1 MEINPG
7 QRKILFVD
15 HTAAI
20 GGAELSL
27 LDLAAAYAQT
37 SKVLLFTD
45 GPLQNRLEKAGIPL
59 SIVRASKTMLEIRA
73 SGRLKSIA
81 QIPEIWRIAG
91 LIAQEG
97 AGYDLIL
104 ANSQK
109 AFITC
114 ALATLRG
121 SPPIFWYLH
130 DILTARHFS
139 QVNRAIA
146 VFFANQFATKVLVNS
161 QATEEAF
168 VAAGG
173 KKKLCDVVYN
183 GFNSQKFDT
192 VNIQDI
198 ERIRSDLGVK
208 DAPLVG
214 VFSRLSYW
222 KGQHVLLEA
231 VKELPQVQV
240 MLVGEALFGEE
251 NYVSEIKA
259 LANEPQLQGRVHW
272 LGFRDDIPVLMKACD
287 IIIHTS
293 TEPEPFGRVIVEGQL
308 AQKPVIAA
316 AAGGALEL
324 VEDGKTGLLFPPG
337 DAIAL
342 RQEIQ
347 KLISDRPLSH
357 TLAQQGSLNA
367 KTNFSLETILAS
379 FAQAIAKA

>member
-27 LDLAAAYAQT
+27 LDLATAYAQT

-121 SPPIFWYLH
+121 SPPVFWYLH

-139 QVNRAIA
+139 QVNRVIA

-161 QATEEAF
+161 QATAKAF
-168 VAAGG
+168 AAAGG

-192 VNIQDI
+192 VNTQEI
-198 ERIRSDLGVK
+198 ETIRSDLRIE

-240 MLVGEALFGEE
+240 ILVGEALFGEE
-251 NYVSEIKA
+251 DYVSEIKA

-379 FAQAIAKA
+379 FAQALSD

>member
-1 MEINPG
+1 METSPG

-45 GPLQNRLEKAGIPL
+45 GPLQNRLKQAGIPL
-59 SIVRASKTMLEIRA
+59 SIVQASKTMLEIRA
-73 SGRLKSIA
+73 SGRLKSIT

-121 SPPIFWYLH
+121 SPPVFWYLH

-146 VFFANQFATKVLVNS
+146 VFFANRFATKVLVNS
-161 QATEEAF
+161 QATGEAF
-168 VAAGG
+168 AAAGG
-173 KKKLCDVVYN
+173 NKKLCDVVYN

-198 ERIRSDLGVK
+198 ERIRSNLGIE

-240 MLVGEALFGEE
+240 ILVGEALFGEE
-251 NYVSEIKA
+251 DYVSQIKA
-259 LANEPQLQGRVHW
+259 LANESQLQGRVHW
-272 LGFRDDIPVLMKACD
+272 LGFRDDIPALMKACD
-287 IIIHTS
+287 LIIHTS

-308 AQKPVIAA
+308 AQKPVIAS

-324 VEDGKTGLLFPPG
+324 VEDGKTGLLFSPG

-342 RQEIQ
+342 RQQIQ
-347 KLISDRPLSH
+347 TLISDRPLGQ
-357 TLAQQGSLNA
+357 TIAQQGYLHA
-367 KTNFSLETILAS
+367 KTNFSLETILES
-379 FAQAIAKA
+379 FTQVIAKA

>member
-1 MEINPG
+1 MEINPR

-27 LDLAAAYAQT
+27 LDLATAYAQT
-37 SKVLLFTD
+37 SKVLLFSD
-45 GPLQNRLEKAGIPL
+45 GPLHHRLEKAGIPL
-59 SIVRASKTMLEIRA
+59 SVVPASQDMLEIRA
-73 SGRLKSIA
+73 SGGLRSLAK
-81 QIPEIWRIAG
+81 IPEIWRLAG

-97 AGYDLIL
+97 QGYDLIL

-109 AFITC
+109 AFIAC

-121 SPPIFWYLH
+121 SPPVFWYLH

-146 VFFANQFATKVLVNS
+146 VFFANRFATKVLVNS
-161 QATEEAF
+161 QATGEAF
-168 VAAGG
+168 AAAGG
-173 KKKLCDVVYN
+173 KKQLCEVVYN
-183 GFNSQKFDT
+183 GFNPRKFDR
-192 VNIQDI
+192 VNLQDS
-198 ERIRSDLGVK
+198 ERIRSDLGIG

-231 VKELPQVQV
+231 IKELPQVQV
-240 MLVGEALFGEE
+240 ILVGEALFGEE
-251 NYVSEIKA
+251 DYVSQIKA
-259 LANEPQLQGRVHW
+259 LANQSQLQNRVHW

-324 VEDGKTGLLFPPG
+324 VEDGKTGLLFPSG

-342 RQEIQ
+342 RQQIQ
-347 KLISDRPLSH
+347 TLISDR
-357 TLAQQGSLNA
+357 TLGQTIAQQGYLNA
-367 KTNFSLETILAS
+367 QTNFSLETISAS